1 MESDKLESSRL
12 NAELMT
18 HHAVLLELIG
28 KRPFH
33 YVDIPMH
40 GNIGDLLIM
49 LGTVEF
55 FRKHALTPRL
65 ISPFFSFSPDWIGA
79 DETVVF
85 HGGGNFGDLYPY
97 FQSLRERVAAAKPGN
112 RIIILPQSIHFS
124 SPEKAAESAAIFRR
138 HPDLHLCVRDRV
150 SYEQARAFTDK
161 VYLLPDMAHQ
171 LYPVGH
177 GYDRNGGAMLITR
190 VDDEK
195 VEHGTLPD
203 VRVDTHTDWP
213 QFVGERERTINKFRR
228 VVDAMAR
235 RGMGRLANRFMS
247 PLWIWY
253 SKRLVADAIA
263 LFARHNLII
272 TDRLHGH
279 ILAVLMDMPT
289 LVLDN
294 SYGKNSRY
302 ASVWT
307 ARSRLVTLL
316 AAERSA

>member
-1 MESDKLESSRL
+1 M
-12 NAELMT
+12 
-18 HHAVLLELIG
+18 
-28 KRPFH
+28 
-33 YVDIPMH
+33 
-40 GNIGDLLIM
+40 
-49 LGTVEF
+49 
-55 FRKHALTPRL
+55 
-65 ISPFFSFSPDWIGA
+65 
-79 DETVVF
+79 
-85 HGGGNFGDLYPY
+85 
-97 FQSLRERVAAAKPGN
+97 
-112 RIIILPQSIHFS
+112 
-124 SPEKAAESAAIFRR
+124 
-138 HPDLHLCVRDRV
+138 RDRV

-263 LFARHNLII
+263 MFARHNLII
-272 TDRLHGH
+272 TDRLHGQDV
-279 ILAVLMDMPT
+279 AVLMDMPT